1 MEKYRRALFALR
13 ILICLVGAGLML
25 DGAILG
31 ETTIKYRDST
41 GNNWNRSNRKSQRTK
56 RIAEVNRYDYA

>member
-1 MEKYRRALFALR
+1 MEKYRHALFALG

-31 ETTIKYRDST
+31 ETTINISILERPDQIRDFVP
-41 GNNWNRSNRKSQRTK
+41 K
-56 RIAEVNRYDYA
+56 

>member
-31 ETTIKYRDST
+31 ETTINIAT
-41 GNNWNRSNRKSQRTK
+41 VLGIIGIGLSQITENQTNSRGEQ
-56 RIAEVNRYDYA
+56 I